1 MAYKVYKKNMSPQE
15 FGEALN
21 DAGIT
26 LDDFVKLTGR
36 HRAQAHRYLTGED
49 ASGPTLA
56 EIVIVEFLADN
67 PGMVQP
73 MLEIAA
79 EWTDAERE
87 NSVPRTEARRAKFDN
102 N

>member
-1 MAYKVYKKNMSPQE
+1 MAYKVYKKNMSPQD
-15 FGEALN
+15 FSEALN

-49 ASGPTLA
+49 ESGPTLA

-67 PGMVQP
+67 PGLVQP